1 VTRAELDVQVGGRYH
16 IAFRTPDGQEH
27 DVSGVYQE
35 VVPLRKLVFSWAW
48 KSTPERVSL
57 VTVELRPTA
66 QGTQLDF
73 LHERFFNLQ
82 ARDDHRRGWTA
93 TFDKLDRVMGAA

>member
-1 VTRAELDVQVGGRYH
+1 MDVQVGGRYH
-16 IAFRTPDGQEH
+16 IAFRTQDGEEH

-35 VVPLRKLVFSWAW
+35 VEPQRKLVFSWAW
-48 KSTPERVSL
+48 KSTPQRVSL

-73 LHERFFNLQ
+73 LHERFFDVD
-82 ARDDHRRGWTA
+82 ARDGHRRGWSA
-93 TFDKLDRVMGAA
+93 SFDKLDKVMATP